1 VGKGCSK
8 ILKDQGIIINQG
20 DVLKGPDALYAFS
33 KIEIIRGFDI
43 TLRNGNQTLQVKCVK
58 SSIADILKQNGVS
71 YDDDDILSHKPDDII
86 SEPTLVS
93 VDHIEKKVV
102 KEVVSIPS
110 KTNYIRSSDI
120 FIGRHVELTAGVNGQ
135 KNVESEVVY
144 KNNQEVSRTVLSE
157 EIISQPVDH
166 VVKVGTKGSTLT
178 SRGES
183 LRFSRVIDVKAYA
196 YSSGYITAIGTK
208 PRVGVVAVDPKVIPL
223 GSRLYIESI
232 DGESWAYGYAV
243 AEDTGGMIKGNTV
256 DLYMQTKDLCK
267 QFGIRQAR
275 VYILE

>member
-1 VGKGCSK
+1 MDIFKNISQKQLVRIWFVLAVLFVFGTIFICSSSFVNVIDNGISK
-8 ILKDQGIIINQG
+8 TYFTWEKDAAKFLKDQGIIINQG

-120 FIGRHVELTAGVNGQ
+120 FIGRHVE
-135 KNVESEVVY
+135 
-144 KNNQEVSRTVLSE
+144 
-157 EIISQPVDH
+157 
-166 VVKVGTKGSTLT
+166 
-178 SRGES
+178 
-183 LRFSRVIDVKAYA
+183 
-196 YSSGYITAIGTK
+196 
-208 PRVGVVAVDPKVIPL
+208 
-223 GSRLYIESI
+223 
-232 DGESWAYGYAV
+232 
-243 AEDTGGMIKGNTV
+243 
-256 DLYMQTKDLCK
+256 
-267 QFGIRQAR
+267 
-275 VYILE
+275 